1 MLWGVWPPEAWPR
14 VELFR
19 TKFHDRLSYPTAVLV
34 FHIGGSFMI
43 VGVPRESFPG
53 ERRVALVPAVI
64 PNLSQAGLD
73 VVVEAGAGA
82 ASGYPDAHYAAKRPK
97 IVPARACLF

>member
-73 VVVEAGAGA
+73 VVVEAGAA
-82 ASGYPDAHYAAKRPK
+82 AAAGYPRAHTAPNGAQS
-97 IVPARACLF
+97 VPRTA